1 MTDDVFRLEEYGNF
15 LFISANGKRVTGKF
29 DSSHRIDLDW
39 IICMLNGSVNVIAY
53 WEKENEELKSKL
65 FDCNLELEHNKES
78 VDDAYWKLTE
88 IKKENEQLKKE
99 KESWKSN
106 AYNQYSFN
114 SILLNELSIAQKQ
127 GYEVSDPFKKL
138 MGEKE

>member
-53 WEKENEELKSKL
+53 WEKENEELKQKNTMLKIDLKHITDRKNYLESEWDKCYELIDKKIDKL
-65 FDCNLELEHNKES
+65 EKKYEFGQNVVKTNCPMHNIRFGINTLK
-78 VDDAYWKLTE
+78 D
-88 IKKENEQLKKE
+88 LKKE
-99 KESWKSN
+99 LQE
-106 AYNQYSFN
+106 
-114 SILLNELSIAQKQ
+114 
-127 GYEVSDPFKKL
+127 
-138 MGEKE
+138 